1 MRFVSNMMQRSLCAN
16 IISSVHL
23 EPDAKV
29 SCANMTFSKR
39 FVLNK
44 MQRSLVLTPQPPLGD
59 LSCIQSKSC
68 ANIISPMRRL
78 VPTMQGPLVNCK
90 MQRKTSEVWKKMGK
104 QRGDQARFCCLPCI
118 ILLPLPPWLCCC
130 CSCFWFC
137 FTFPMSYT
145 VCTQNILPLLM
156 HRRHV
161 LRRVHATTLNFHRVS
176 A

>member
-44 MQRSLVLTPQPPLGD
+44 MQRSLVLTPQSPLGD

-68 ANIISPMRRL
+68 ANIISPMRRF
-78 VPTMQGPLVNCK
+78 VPTMQRPLVNCK
-90 MQRKTSEVWKKMGK
+90 MQRKTSQVWKKMGK
-104 QRGDQARFCCLPCI
+104 QRGDQKLGFVAYLASFYCRFLHACVAVAAVSASASLSPCLAPSALKI
-118 ILLPLPPWLCCC
+118 
-130 CSCFWFC
+130 SYRFWC
-137 FTFPMSYT
+137 TVAMSYAES
-145 VCTQNILPLLM
+145 TQL
-156 HRRHV
+156 H
-161 LRRVHATTLNFHRVS
+161 
-176 A
+176 